1 MPVSSKIYTALTNA
15 SWIRRMFEI
24 GLALKKQY
32 GADNV
37 YDFSLGNPDLESPP
51 EFTAALIEES
61 KKTGPLVHGYMPNAG
76 FVQTR
81 QAIADMLTQESDI
94 DFTADHVM
102 MTVGAAGA
110 LNVLFK
116 SILEPGEE
124 VIVIA
129 PFFAEYDFYIDN
141 HQGVRVIAESTPDL
155 LPDIGKIRSKITSKT
170 RALLINS
177 PNNPSG
183 RVYDETVLRNL
194 STMLESASKKFGKP
208 IYLIADGPYK
218 KIIYDGLSCISPFLF
233 YRNAI
238 LATSFS
244 KDLSLAGE
252 RIGYL
257 AVSPFADDDKDIIN
271 AATFCNRVLGYVNA
285 PALMQRVIP
294 HVLDAQVNVTIYQR
308 RRDLLF
314 SALTEI
320 GYEVIKP
327 QGTFYIF
334 PKCPIDDDIRFV
346 QALQEKL
353 ILTTPGTGFHRKG
366 YFRIA
371 FCVSEEIIRRAIP
384 GFKAVFDQFK

>member
-1 MPVSSKIYTALTNA
+1 MPVSSKISAALTNA
-15 SWIRRMFEI
+15 SWIRKMFEI
-24 GLALKKQY
+24 GLTLKKQY

-61 KKTGPLVHGYMPNAG
+61 KKSGSLIHGYMPNAG
-76 FVQTR
+76 YVETR
-81 QAIADMLTQESDI
+81 QAVANLLTKESDI
-94 DFTADHVM
+94 GFSADHVT

-110 LNVLFK
+110 LNVLLK

-129 PFFAEYDFYIDN
+129 PYFAEYDFYIDN

-155 LPDIGKIRSKITSKT
+155 LPDFENIKSKITSKT

-177 PNNPSG
+177 PNNPTG
-183 RVYDETVLRNL
+183 RVYGEKVLRNL
-194 STMLESASKKFGKP
+194 SYLLESASKKFGKP
-208 IYLIADGPYK
+208 IYLIADAPYK
-218 KIIYDGLSCISPFLF
+218 KIIFDGLSCISPFLF

-257 AVSPFADDDKDIIN
+257 AVSPYADDDKDIIN

-294 HVLDAQVNVTIYQR
+294 HVLDVQVNVPIYQR
-308 RRDLLF
+308 RRDLF
-314 SALTEI
+314 YSALTEI
-320 GYEVIKP
+320 GYEIVKP
-327 QGTFYIF
+327 EGTFYIF
-334 PKCPIDDDIRFV
+334 PKCPIDDDVQFV

-371 FCVSEEIIRRAIP
+371 YCVSEEIIRRAIP

>member
-76 FVQTR
+76 FVETR
-81 QAIADMLTQESDI
+81 QAIANLLTQESDI
-94 DFTADHVM
+94 DFTAEHVT

-141 HQGVRVIAESTPDL
+141 HQGVRVIAESTADL
-155 LPDIGKIRSKITSKT
+155 LPDIEKIQSKITPKT
-170 RALLINS
+170 RAVLINS
-177 PNNPSG
+177 PNNPTG

-218 KIIYDGLSCISPFLF
+218 KIIYDGLSYISPFLF

-271 AATFCNRVLGYVNA
+271 AAIFCNRVLGYVNA

-371 FCVSEEIIRRAIP
+371 YCVSEEIIRRAIP

>member
-371 FCVSEEIIRRAIP
+371 YCVSEEIIRRAIP